1 MTTRGQQENPVIL
14 EIGKIVSEWIPNT
27 IDSVITS
34 PQNSLLAMSAKSS
47 DTIYF
52 YRFYNDGTE
61 NQLQTW
67 FQWKLCGNV
76 QNVFIESDEIFIV
89 TQQGTE
95 YTLLKG
101 NLNQTPT
108 QQILQGGAGQSGGG
122 LVTSAG
128 VPFNP
133 TFDLVSPIL
142 PVNRV
147 YDSGTGHTRVY
158 TPFKLV
164 AGLNPLV
171 VIASDPNNQGL
182 FTSGYYLTPVTG
194 TDGTGDYF
202 EIQGRDVSTQDFAVI
217 VGYSYNYRVELPR
230 FYYRRDNVGKVTD
243 YSASLIVAR
252 MKISVGLT
260 SSVQMTIKAKGRQDT
275 VSFYPSVFGDYY
287 ELGSVPVES
296 QRVITVPVHQRTD
309 NFDVIIE
316 SESPLPLALTS
327 MMWEGNYSPR
337 YYRRT

>member
-1 MTTRGQQENPVIL
+1 
-14 EIGKIVSEWIPNT
+14 
-27 IDSVITS
+27 
-34 PQNSLLAMSAKSS
+34 MSAKSS

-76 QNVFIESDEIFIV
+76 QNVFIESDEIYIV

-101 NLNQTPT
+101 ELDQTPA
-108 QQILQGGAGQSGGG
+108 QQSGGLISPTG
-122 LVTSAG
+122 DPL
-128 VPFNP
+128 NP
-133 TFDLVSPIL
+133 TFDLISTIAPA
-142 PVNRV
+142 NRS
-147 YDSGTGHTRVY
+147 YDSGTGHTKIY

-164 AGLNPLV
+164 PGLNPIA
-171 VIASDPNNQGL
+171 VIASDPNNEGL
-182 FTSGYYLTPVTG
+182 FTSGYYLTPTTG

-202 EIQGRDVSTQDFAVI
+202 EIQNRDVSTADFDVI
-217 VGYSYNYRVELPR
+217 VGYSYNYRIELPK
-230 FYYRRDNVGKVTD
+230 FYYRRDNAGRVAD
-243 YSASLIVAR
+243 YSASLIISR

-260 SSVQMTIKAKGRQDT
+260 SSVQITIQAKGRQDT
-275 VSFYPSVFGDYY
+275 IGFYPSVFGDYY
-287 ELGSVPVES
+287 ELNSVPVET
-296 QRVITVPVHQRTD
+296 QRVITIPVHQRTD